1 MMEKLKFNRHYLFL
15 FILYCFGA
23 YQMADLSMFI
33 WSKAVIG
40 SQGFFEVT
48 PMNIARTALIG
59 TTAGYM
65 MVQQVFKGID
75 REVDDAVNYVLDKIV
90 YKLSNRVKGE
100 GENEQSDF
108 QG

>member
-1 MMEKLKFNRHYLFL
+1 MEKLKFNRHYIFL
-15 FILYCFGA
+15 FILCCLAA
-23 YQMADLSMFI
+23 YQMSDLALFI
-33 WSKAVIG
+33 WSKAMIG
-40 SQGFFEVT
+40 RQGFFEVT
-48 PMNIARTALIG
+48 PMSIAVCALIG

-65 MVQQVFKGID
+65 MVQQIFKGID